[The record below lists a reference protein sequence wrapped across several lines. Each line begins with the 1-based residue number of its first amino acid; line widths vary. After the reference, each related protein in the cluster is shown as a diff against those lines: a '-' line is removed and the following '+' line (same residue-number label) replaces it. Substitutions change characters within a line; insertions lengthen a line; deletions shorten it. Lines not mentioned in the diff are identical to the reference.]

1 MDLFFPAAKCRRG
14 TSNKTN
20 PNRVKYE
27 GVAFATPFFVPMRFA
42 ALALFL
48 TLAAPGLTAA
58 DPPKPVPKKTA
69 VKKAPSKA
77 STSRAATSKTLSARR
92 ATPASESGAPRS
104 HAMPRVRSAN
114 RRRHLSAIRK
124 SRRAPAAKGY
134 LKGDA
139 NGVWDARSVDALQ
152 RYQADTKEDPTG
164 HLTAASLIGLGL
176 GPKTASLPG
185 DLRLSLPMYPRDL
198 LSRLFRRESFRRNS
212 RENIVV
218 NPAFRKQRCLRRE
231 VVPHRIGQRGADCRL
246 PEHRL
251 ACRHVDH
258 CVAPRLSFVDRATI
272 FRNAR

>member
-1 MDLFFPAAKCRRG
+1 
-14 TSNKTN
+14 
-20 PNRVKYE
+20 
-27 GVAFATPFFVPMRFA
+27 MRFA

-92 ATPASESGAPRS
+92 ATPASGKRRTTVARHAAGPVRQSAPTPERYKEIQE
-104 HAMPRVRSAN
+104 A
-114 RRRHLSAIRK
+114 L
-124 SRRAPAAKGY
+124 AAKGY

-185 DLRLSLPMYPRDL
+185 DPIKPADVSPLPAVETVPPG
-198 LSRLFRRESFRRNS
+198 
-212 RENIVV
+212 IV
-218 NPAFRKQRCLRRE
+218 P
-231 VVPHRIGQRGADCRL
+231 
-246 PEHRL
+246 PE
-251 ACRHVDH
+251 
-258 CVAPRLSFVDRATI
+258 
-272 FRNAR
+272 